1 MSTTNTLL
9 FSIPFFGR
17 PIPVYLWTLLGLLG
31 NLLFTGRVLVQ
42 WLASEKQGKTVVPVL
57 FWWLSLG
64 GALVMIVYG
73 FGQLEI
79 PFVLG
84 YSATLIPYTRNLFI
98 AYRPQRPPRNAGII
112 LVSAVLLGCLSII
125 VFWSEHGI
133 KDSWFYF
140 GLLGN
145 AVFGSRFFL
154 QWVQSE
160 ARRLSVMTLPFWY
173 VSLVGST
180 LLLIYSFI
188 RNDLAFILGFVF
200 TVIPYTRNIILIHH
214 NRGVGAPAPPVNA
227 NH

>member
-1 MSTTNTLL
+1 
-9 FSIPFFGR
+9 
-17 PIPVYLWTLLGLLG
+17 LWTLLGLLG

-42 WLASEKQGKTVVPVL
+42 WIASEREGKTVVPVI
-57 FWWLSLG
+57 FWWLSLA
-64 GALVMIVYG
+64 GASVMIVYG

-84 YSATLIPYTRNLFI
+84 YTATLVPYTRNLFI
-98 AYRPQRPPRNAGII
+98 AYRPERPPRNTGII
-112 LVSAVLLGCLSII
+112 LVCAVLLGCLSVI
-125 VFWSEHGI
+125 VFWSEQSI
-133 KDSWFYF
+133 KDGWFFF

-160 ARRLSVMTLPFWY
+160 SRRRSVMTLPFWY

-200 TVIPYTRNIILIHH
+200 TVIPYTRNIILIH
-214 NRGVGAPAPPVNA
+214 RGSCGKKTSPSPDS
-227 NH
+227 HS